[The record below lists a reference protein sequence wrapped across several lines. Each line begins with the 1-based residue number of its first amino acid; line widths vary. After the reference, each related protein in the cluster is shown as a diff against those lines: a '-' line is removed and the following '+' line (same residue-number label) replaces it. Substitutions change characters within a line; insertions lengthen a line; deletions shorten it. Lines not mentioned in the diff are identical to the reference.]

1 MARRGLMEQDLSKF
15 ELEVGKLHP
24 LTPEVIS
31 RQATINIGTIGH
43 VAHRKCT
50 VVKAISGVPTV
61 RFKNELERNITI
73 KPGPVDVDGEQH
85 VGALPPRGVVGSDH
99 GGGVLDGCGPG
110 GVCEVEQHGAVAGA
124 AVLRPHGRALPGGR
138 DGTTSRS
145 GWTRAAA
152 SAASTR

>member
-1 MARRGLMEQDLSKF
+1 M
-15 ELEVGKLHP
+15 
-24 LTPEVIS
+24 
-31 RQATINIGTIGH
+31 
-43 VAHRKCT
+43 
-50 VVKAISGVPTV
+50 
-61 RFKNELERNITI
+61 
-73 KPGPVDVDGEQH
+73 DVDGEQH
-85 VGALPPRGVVGSDH
+85 VGALHPRGIIACPASVEDQSHRCSAFDRDSRARIDQLIDAGVVGSDH
-99 GGGVLDGCGPG
+99 GGGVLDGRGPG